1 MVNFFSNVNTVFQSI
16 KTRGILLGI
25 LLSVPPGPPVLTLFQ
40 TKKCHFSH
48 SLFRPGLWESWSW
61 SWEIMSSLLKNG
73 NKKYLLKYI
82 SNPHISFFFFLIH
95 SRSSRPTWARSIP
108 VFRSKRLKNYTLW
121 GGTCLYGLYK
131 GVPPSLV
138 LTLKQ
143 NVENRKSLITSKLLR
158 WKSRFLDIYLNIFF
172 RYISIF
178 NCNLCH
184 NSNL

>member
-1 MVNFFSNVNTVFQSI
+1 M
-16 KTRGILLGI
+16 
-25 LLSVPPGPPVLTLFQ
+25 PPGPPVLTLFQ

-48 SLFRPGLWESWSW
+48 LLFRPGLWESWSW

-73 NKKYLLKYI
+73 SKKYLLKYI

-172 RYISIF
+172 RYISVF
-178 NCNLCH
+178 NCNHCH